1 MTIQDVGA
9 FKWRKL
15 GKVFDPT
22 KIEGIDWMKEFAQAP
37 SVLIFDKFV
46 RVYFSC
52 RPLPDGN
59 GQYVSY
65 TGFVDL
71 DRNNLFDVVNIS
83 KKPILRL
90 GEIGTFDEFGIYPT
104 SVIRDENKVIAYY
117 GGWTRCASVPFDVA
131 IGIAVSLDNGES
143 FTRLGKGPVLGASP

>member
-1 MTIQDVGA
+1 MHTLPA
-9 FKWRKL
+9 REFRWKKL

-22 KIEGIDWMKEFAQAP
+22 KIEGPEWMKEFAQAP
-37 SVLIFDKFV
+37 SVLTFDDFI

-52 RPLPDGN
+52 RPLPDKN

-83 KKPILRL
+83 ERPILDL
-90 GEIGTFDEFGIYPT
+90 GATGTFDEFGIYPV
-104 SVIRDENKVIAYY
+104 SVIRKGDEI
-117 GGWTRCASVPFDVA
+117 
-131 IGIAVSLDNGES
+131 L
-143 FTRLGKGPVLGASP
+143 